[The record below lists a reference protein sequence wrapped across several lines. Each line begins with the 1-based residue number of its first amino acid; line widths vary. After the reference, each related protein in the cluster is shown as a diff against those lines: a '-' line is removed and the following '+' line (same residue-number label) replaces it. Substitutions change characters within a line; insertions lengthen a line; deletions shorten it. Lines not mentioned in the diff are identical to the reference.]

1 MYNKTSRYVL
11 MVVFAIAA
19 FVSLY
24 IKQNQLAAIFGSLFA
39 FILWSHFKQSSIML
53 ASKYFKDANYDKAEK
68 ILEDVVNPDKLA
80 KNRRGYYEFMK
91 ANIALQKEDFETAE
105 LHFQIAS
112 RFPLGGKNDKA
123 YVLIHLANLAL
134 RKKEGEKALV
144 YAQKA
149 KELATTSRAQE
160 IINIIEKEVNI
171 LTKTQNEQ

>member
-11 MVVFAIAA
+11 MAIFAVAA
-19 FVSLY
+19 FASLY
-24 IKQNQLAAIFGSLFA
+24 IRQNQLAAISAFLFA
-39 FILWSHFKQSSIML
+39 FVLWSHFKQSSVLL

-68 ILEDVVNPDKLA
+68 ILEEVLNPDRLA

-112 RFPLGGKNDKA
+112 KFPLGSKNDKA

-134 RKKEGEKALV
+134 RKKDGQRALV

-149 KELATTSRAQE
+149 KELATTSRAQD
-160 IINIIEKEVNI
+160 IIKIIEKEANN
-171 LTKTQNEQ
+171 LA